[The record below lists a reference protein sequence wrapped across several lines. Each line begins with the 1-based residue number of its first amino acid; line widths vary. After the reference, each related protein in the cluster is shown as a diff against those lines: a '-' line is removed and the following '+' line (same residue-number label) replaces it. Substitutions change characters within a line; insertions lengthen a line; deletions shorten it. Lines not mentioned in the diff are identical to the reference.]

1 MRLEVLTEEKTDQF
15 KADMKAAFRFGA
27 MQGMDL
33 DEEVLP
39 EEDLVRSLSAEG
51 AVAYTAMEGEE
62 MVGGAIVVIDAIT
75 QINHLDFLYVKVG
88 QQGKKIGQFIW
99 REIENRYPDTE
110 IWETCTPYFDKR
122 NIHFYINRC
131 GFHAVEFYNRFHPDS
146 HFPEDAEDDQFDG
159 MFRFQNEEVCVQEK
173 NYMKSFL

>member
-1 MRLEVLTEEKTDQF
+1 
-15 KADMKAAFRFGA
+15 
-27 MQGMDL
+27 
-33 DEEVLP
+33 
-39 EEDLVRSLSAEG
+39 
-51 AVAYTAMEGEE
+51 